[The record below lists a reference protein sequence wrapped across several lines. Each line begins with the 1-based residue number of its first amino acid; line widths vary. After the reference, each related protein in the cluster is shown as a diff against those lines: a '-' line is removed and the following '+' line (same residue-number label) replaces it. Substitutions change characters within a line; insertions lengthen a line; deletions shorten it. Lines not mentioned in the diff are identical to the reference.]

1 MNYLQIKAFKRVVS
15 LTLLASGLS
24 ASLSATSLLIAPQS
38 ATAKTTCNCSNY
50 LGQGYC
56 TDYIRTKLGNKTSR
70 GDAQNFPTN
79 TKTPTAN
86 SVAVFKWRTYGH
98 VAWVESVD
106 NNKKTFTVSHWNY
119 GKSVGK
125 EPQDCC
131 SVTKNFGKVTK
142 DTFSFNQDGLV
153 GFYDPNKR

>member
-50 LGQGYC
+50 LGKGYC
-56 TDYIRTKLGNKTSR
+56 TDYIRTKLGNKTPS
-70 GDAQNFPTN
+70 GDAKNFPTN
-79 TKTPTAN
+79 TKTPTAK
-86 SVAVFKWRTYGH
+86 SVAVFNWNTYGH

-106 NNKKTFTVSHWNY
+106 TKNKTFIVSHWNY
-119 GKSVGK
+119 SSIDVNK
-125 EPQDCC
+125 CC
-131 SVTKNFGKVTK
+131 AVTSNFGKVIRT
-142 DTFSFNQDGLV
+142 SFKFNTSGLT
-153 GFYDPNKR
+153 GFYDPSKR